1 MTLRETS
8 SRLSEFSR
16 LRQGRG
22 KDRTVGRW
30 ILGLFVLVP
39 LLEIALL
46 IKVGQTVGLLP
57 TLLLLI
63 GGGLLGGLLLR
74 WQGMSVLRDL
84 GTTMGQ
90 GTLPGRALAD
100 TMLIGVAA
108 LFLILPGLIS
118 DGIAIL
124 LLLPPVRHAIY
135 RLLSANMVVV
145 STRSGAYQRRQ
156 ADEHLIELDE
166 DDYRPR

>member
-16 LRQGRG
+16 LRLGRG

-39 LLEIALL
+39 LIEIALL

-63 GGGLLGGLLLR
+63 GAGVLGGLLLR

-84 GTTMGQ
+84 GATMGR

-124 LLLPPVRHAIY
+124 LLLPPVRAAIY

-145 STRSGAYQRRQ
+145 ATRSGTYRSATT
-156 ADEHLIELDE
+156 DERLIELDE

>member
-1 MTLRETS
+1 M
-8 SRLSEFSR
+8 
-16 LRQGRG
+16 
-22 KDRTVGRW
+22 GRW

-39 LLEIALL
+39 LIEIALL
-46 IKVGQTVGLLP
+46 IKVGQTVGLLQ

-63 GGGLLGGLLLR
+63 GAGVLGGLLLR

-84 GTTMGQ
+84 GATMGR

-145 STRSGAYQRRQ
+145 ATRSGAYRSTTTNKR
-156 ADEHLIELDE
+156 LIELDE